1 MLSIARGFTFSI
13 TFMALGLVSAIQ
25 AVGQTNPF
33 SERPLVKP
41 HIHVESPSL
50 FRPWLG
56 GEVPLGSYNPTA
68 FKRLRLGTISLTANM
83 QAHIDAIENTVH
95 VPSYLELINA
105 RTGAVMGILSIYS
118 TQDADVYF
126 NGNAIMY
133 LNERHPLLCGPRYT
147 RKFVITA
154 KSLNEVLQPILY
166 LGSETEVLEPTPLY
180 ESPSSKTV
188 VATVLPTTKVIVV
201 GAPFESSPGEKLHL
215 LVKTPFGL
223 TGWHR
228 RDGTPGNGSLDIYQC
243 N

>member
-1 MLSIARGFTFSI
+1 MVCLFNRFYGFSSNVGHTSRRANKSLS
-13 TFMALGLVSAIQ
+13 
-25 AVGQTNPF
+25 
-33 SERPLVKP
+33 EKPLAKP
-41 HIHVESPSL
+41 HIYVESPSL

-56 GEVPLGSYNPTA
+56 GEVPLGSYSPTA

-105 RTGAVMGILSIYS
+105 RTGAVMGVFSIYS
-118 TQDADVYF
+118 TQDADLYF
-126 NGNAIMY
+126 NGNGTVY

-147 RKFVITA
+147 RKFVVTA
-154 KSLNEVLQPILY
+154 KSLNEVRQPILY
-166 LGSETEVLEPTPLY
+166 LGSETEVVEPTPLY

-188 VATVLPTTKVIVV
+188 VATVFPETKVMVV
-201 GAPFESSPGEKLHL
+201 GVPFESSPSEKPHL
-215 LVKTPFGL
+215 LVRTPFGL

-228 RDGTPGNGSLDIYQC
+228 RGGTPGNGSLDIYQC